1 MLLNLNPLRL
11 DYVRLHHLFFLYK
24 PATIIAVNFV
34 VISFSRR
41 QTKPKEFWNLSNSS
55 ILSWAFIFF
64 LSPPLEFRFEFSLF
78 STSARWRSAF
88 KLMAPPIAPFFC
100 FHFPFEMLLS
110 SCADGSVVVVQYSL
124 RLLIIW
130 EREQYLL
137 THTHTMTMTMCCF
150 AFSLSPMR
158 STVAAVLTDYPESP
172 VLIHPLRQQRRKQR
186 LKCLAFGHPTPVIHW
201 RINNNESLHQQVGF
215 PTLPHSSCDI
225 VTPPTT
231 CPGKKK
237 KLDDVGDS
245 QGFCRRRRWWDGKRK
260 KKKESQWTFFLVR
273 WSVTESRGDGSDVG
287 KKIFFPSSSSFQK
300 FFESSTHTKMTKDP
314 PHFISFFFYSFRF
327 WFFPYFRKEEGNGG
341 KVDAV

>member
-1 MLLNLNPLRL
+1 LGRFEKQKKRGKRNASQNMLLNLNPLRL

-124 RLLIIW
+124 RLLII
-130 EREQYLL
+130 
-137 THTHTMTMTMCCF
+137 
-150 AFSLSPMR
+150 
-158 STVAAVLTDYPESP
+158 
-172 VLIHPLRQQRRKQR
+172 
-186 LKCLAFGHPTPVIHW
+186 
-201 RINNNESLHQQVGF
+201 
-215 PTLPHSSCDI
+215 
-225 VTPPTT
+225 
-231 CPGKKK
+231 
-237 KLDDVGDS
+237 
-245 QGFCRRRRWWDGKRK
+245 
-260 KKKESQWTFFLVR
+260 
-273 WSVTESRGDGSDVG
+273 
-287 KKIFFPSSSSFQK
+287 
-300 FFESSTHTKMTKDP
+300 
-314 PHFISFFFYSFRF
+314 
-327 WFFPYFRKEEGNGG
+327 
-341 KVDAV
+341 